1 MNQNTNNAKNMKD
14 PFSIAQEQF
23 LKAAELMNLKE
34 ETKEYLL
41 EPKRIIQVRF
51 PVKMDD
57 GSVRIFKGFRVQH
70 NDARGPS
77 KGGIRFHPNVSLSE
91 VKALATWMTWKC
103 AVAGIPYGGGKGG
116 VIVNPKELSQSE
128 LERLSRAYI
137 KAIAKF
143 VGPNIDVPAPDVYTN
158 PQVMAWMLDEYE
170 KMLGKH
176 APNLITGKPIE
187 LGGSLGRGLATSQG
201 GFYVI
206 QEMEKTLNKKFETFA
221 IQGLGNVG
229 GGLAKLLFDAGY
241 KVVALSDS
249 KGAIYSKDG
258 LNVDAVFEHKKKT
271 GSVVGFEGAES
282 ISNDELL
289 ELDVD
294 VLVPAALEGQI
305 RADNV
310 DRIKADYIVE
320 LANGPT
326 TPEADKKLY
335 ENGKFLVPDILA
347 NSGGVT
353 VSYLEWVQNNYNF
366 YWSEE
371 EVNKR
376 LKEIITG
383 AFREVYKIHEE
394 KKVDMRTAAYI
405 LAIGR
410 VAKAQELRGYQ

>member
-1 MNQNTNNAKNMKD
+1 MAQENMKD

-23 LKAAELMNLKE
+23 LKAADKMNLKE

-51 PVKMDD
+51 PVRMDD
-57 GSVRIFKGFRVQH
+57 GTVRIFKGFRVQH

-116 VIVNPKELSQSE
+116 VIVNPKELSQAE

-143 VGPNIDVPAPDVYTN
+143 IGPNVDVPAPDVYTN
-158 PQVMAWMLDEYE
+158 PQIMAWMLDEYE
-170 KMLGKH
+170 KMYEKH
-176 APNLITGKPIE
+176 TPNLITGKPIE
-187 LGGSLGRGLATSQG
+187 LGGSLGRGMATSRG

-206 QEMEKTLNKKFETFA
+206 QEIEKALGKKLSTFA
-221 IQGLGNVG
+221 IQGVGNVG

-241 KVVALSDS
+241 KVVAMSDS
-249 KGAIYSKDG
+249 HGAIYDKEG
-258 LNVDAVFEHKKKT
+258 LNVDSVLEHKQKT
-271 GSVVGFEGAES
+271 GKITDFEGADNITNE
-282 ISNDELL
+282 ELL

-305 RADNV
+305 RKDNV
-310 DRIKADYIVE
+310 DKVKADVIVE

-326 TPEADKKLY
+326 TPEADKVLY
-335 ENGKFLVPDILA
+335 EKGKFLVPDILA

-353 VSYLEWVQNNYNF
+353 VSYLEWVQNNYNY

-376 LKEIITG
+376 LKDIITR
-383 AFREVYKIHEE
+383 AFKEVYDIHNKE
-394 KKVDMRTAAYI
+394 KVDMRTAAYI

>member
-353 VSYLEWVQNNYNF
+353 VSYLEWVQNNYKF

>member
-77 KGGIRFHPNVSLSE
+77 KGGIRFHQNVSLSE

-353 VSYLEWVQNNYNF
+353 VSYLEWVQNNYKF

>member
-1 MNQNTNNAKNMKD
+1 MTQENMKD

-23 LKAAELMNLKE
+23 LKAADKMNLKE

-51 PVKMDD
+51 PVRMDD
-57 GSVRIFKGFRVQH
+57 GTVRIFKGFRVQH

-116 VIVNPKELSQSE
+116 VIVNPKELSQAE

-143 VGPNIDVPAPDVYTN
+143 IGPNVDVPAPDVYTN
-158 PQVMAWMLDEYE
+158 PQIMAWMLDEYE
-170 KMLGKH
+170 KMYGRH

-187 LGGSLGRGLATSQG
+187 VGGSLGRGMATSRG

-206 QEMEKTLNKKFETFA
+206 QEIEKALGKKLSTFA
-221 IQGLGNVG
+221 IQGVGNVG

-241 KVVALSDS
+241 KVVAMSDS
-249 KGAIYSKDG
+249 HGAIYNKEG
-258 LNVDAVFEHKKKT
+258 LNVDSVLEHKQKT
-271 GSVVGFEGAES
+271 GKITNFEGAEN
-282 ISNDELL
+282 ITNEELL

-305 RADNV
+305 RKDNV
-310 DRIKADYIVE
+310 DKIKADVIVE

-326 TPEADKKLY
+326 TPEADKVLY
-335 ENGKFLVPDILA
+335 EKGKFLVPDILA

-371 EVNKR
+371 EVNRR
-376 LKEIITG
+376 LKDIITR
-383 AFREVYKIHEE
+383 AFKEVYDIHNKE
-394 KKVDMRTAAYI
+394 KVDMRTAAYI

>member
-77 KGGIRFHPNVSLSE
+77 KGGIRFHQNVSLSE

-258 LNVDAVFEHKKKT
+258 LNVDAVFERKKKT

-353 VSYLEWVQNNYNF
+353 VSYLEWVQNNYKF